1 VSDGD
6 EPKPPPR
13 VPLDRLTWNRFLRSI
28 RNFLTS
34 RVGGRA
40 RLMLAGLVFF
50 LLVINGL
57 NVVNSYVGRDFI
69 TAITQRDEPG
79 FLRYAVLYIGV
90 FAASTLV
97 AVIHRFIE
105 ERLGL
110 LWRTSMTDSL
120 LKSYMRHPTYYQL
133 SDRLRSNGEV
143 DNPDQRIAED
153 VRAFTTT
160 TLSFVLLILNGTL
173 TAIAFSGVL
182 WEISRLLFLVAILY
196 AGVGSLLTV
205 VFGYRLVGLNYAQ
218 LDREAEFRAD
228 LVYARANAEQLAL
241 SRQEN
246 GLLRRLDRHLDAL
259 VGNYRRIIGVNR
271 NLGFFTTG
279 YNYLIQIIPALIVG
293 PLFMRGSV
301 EFGVVTQSAM
311 AFSQLLGAFS
321 LIVTQFQSIS
331 SFTAVIARLG
341 SLGEA
346 IEQAHAVTAL
356 SMERCEHDQAVVDC
370 PVCLAKQVRLEHL
383 PTITV
388 REQDDC
394 VGYDGLSLRSPNED
408 RLLLRELS
416 VSIPSKT
423 RVAVLGHNHP
433 AKMALLR
440 ATAGIWETGSGLIVR
455 PHANRILFLPERPYL
470 LPGTLRQM
478 LSPAGRDPR
487 PSEEEIARVTRVFD
501 LDPVLA
507 RVGGLDVEADWSSAL
522 SLSEQ
527 QLLSAA
533 RLVLAAPSFAFL
545 ERPYTVLTPDE
556 ALRMLDELTERG
568 TTYVTFTDR
577 EIEDGYYDA
586 VLELHPDASWEW
598 RPVDDAAAPARKA

>member
-1 VSDGD
+1 MSDGKA
-6 EPKPPPR
+6 KPPPQ

-34 RVGGRA
+34 EVGGRA
-40 RLMLAGLVFF
+40 RLMLAGLLFF
-50 LLVINGL
+50 LLLINGL

-69 TAITQRDEPG
+69 TAITQRDEAG
-79 FLRYAVLYIGV
+79 FLRFAVLYIAV
-90 FAASTLV
+90 FAGSTLV
-97 AVIHRFIE
+97 AVIQRFIE

-110 LWRTSMTDSL
+110 LWRTSLTGRL
-120 LKSYMRHPTYYQL
+120 LKSYMQHPTYYQL

-160 TLSFVLLILNGTL
+160 TLSFVLLILNGTI
-173 TAIAFSGVL
+173 TAVAFSGVL
-182 WEISRLLFLVAILY
+182 WQISRLLFVVAILY
-196 AGVGSLLTV
+196 AGVGSFLTV

-228 LVYARANAEQLAL
+228 LVYARANAEALAL
-241 SRQEN
+241 SRQEG
-246 GLLRRLDRHLDAL
+246 GLLRRLERHLDAL
-259 VGNYRRIIGVNR
+259 VGNYRRIVGVNR

-279 YNYLIQIIPALIVG
+279 YNYMIQIIPALIVG

-356 SMERCEHDQAVVDC
+356 STERCEHDEPLFEC
-370 PVCLAKQVRLEHL
+370 PLCLARQVGLTEM
-383 PTITV
+383 PAISV
-388 REQDDC
+388 REEDER
-394 VGYDGLSLRSPNED
+394 VAYESLTLRSPNED

-423 RVAVLGHNHP
+423 RVAVLGLNHP
-433 AKMALLR
+433 AKFALMR
-440 ATAGIWETGSGLIVR
+440 ATAGIWETGSGHIVR
-455 PHANRILFLPERPYL
+455 PGAHRILFLPERPYL
-470 LPGTLRQM
+470 LPGTLRQV
-478 LSPAGRDPR
+478 LSPARRGAR
-487 PSEEEIARVTRVFD
+487 PSAEEIASVTGLFE
-501 LDPVLA
+501 LDPVLE
-507 RVGGLDVEADWSSAL
+507 RVGGLDVEADWSSVL
-522 SLSEQ
+522 SLGEQ
-527 QLLSAA
+527 QLLAVA

-545 ERPYTVLTPDE
+545 ERPHTTLNPDE
-556 ALRMLDELTERG
+556 TVRVLDELTKRG

-577 EIEDGYYDA
+577 EIVHGYYDA
-586 VLELHPDASWEW
+586 VLELEPDASWKW
-598 RPVDDAAAPARKA
+598 RELGDAVAPAREA